1 MIFLP
6 NVTAIYQ
13 HEYLNNSRGIGA
25 KIAGGSSFQTPTA
38 DPERNFIRV
47 GVGCSALLTDAIS
60 VSLGYNT
67 QVLDNGYSE
76 QGISGGVRLG
86 F

>member
-1 MIFLP
+1 M
-6 NVTAIYQ
+6 
-13 HEYLNNSRGIGA
+13 
-25 KIAGGSSFQTPTA
+25 
-38 DPERNFIRV
+38 RV
-47 GVGCSALLTDAIS
+47 GAGFSALLTDSLS

-76 QGISGGVRLG
+76 QGVSGGVRVG